1 MEESVNPAK
10 LSEELLN
17 QYKSGRDS
25 WAKEAKECE
34 DFALGNQWTKLQEEE
49 LKKRKQ
55 APVVINVIL
64 PAVEQAVA
72 MLTTNKP
79 RFSSTAREDSDV
91 RTGKA
96 FSELMSYIWDQS
108 EGNEELKLAINDAY
122 VKGMGVM
129 CAYIDPHADF
139 GKGDILIRSIDPF
152 DLYVDPN
159 AKDRFFRDAAN
170 ILISKTMA
178 KEEIERLY
186 PDFDFEGANEAA
198 LDDHPASQRASKIGS
213 YLDTY
218 HKHYRII
225 DRYTKVKKVF
235 IHIYYPQDNL
245 EKVMDAE
252 QFNEFIQEPAMVV
265 STGEGQR
272 IVTNPQEVEYW
283 MGMFEQ
289 LGPVFFYTQDP
300 QSGQQMPVS
309 GEDDGSG
316 IPGSQHMLQPVTM
329 EQLVEAQIIQINRI
343 YQDRILR
350 VLSIGNKLYYEGIMG
365 NLEHY
370 PMVPIMFRFK
380 RNPYPVSDVMVV
392 RSNQEYIN
400 KTKSLIIAHAAN
412 ATNVKILV
420 NKGSIDKKNFEAEFN
435 KAGTA
440 VLEVDFELGVPQVV
454 APVALPN
461 ELYKNEADGRRDIQ
475 EILGIY
481 ALMQGDAGQAPA
493 TYKGTVALDEYGQ
506 RRIKSKKDDIEGSLN
521 MLAKI
526 VVQMIQMVYTE
537 PRVFRILRPNNVE
550 GQVVINQ
557 PLYDDVSRSITGK
570 LNDVTVGKYDVVVV
584 SGSMLP
590 SNRWAQLE
598 YYQNLYQMGIIDQVE
613 VLKKTEVAD
622 IEGVLERHSQIAQL
636 TSQLQQATE
645 QIQKLQGDIQTL
657 ERENYHNKQR
667 VEVQK
672 FQTQL
677 HKAAAEGKASIS
689 VTQARMKDSE
699 LMQEERLAN
708 ERKLAQAKMKKGT
721 K

>member
-1 MEESVNPAK
+1 MEDQAK
-10 LSEELLN
+10 LSEELLLE
-17 QYKSGRDS
+17 YKASRQN
-25 WAKEAKECE
+25 WATEAQECE
-34 DFALGNQWTKLQEEE
+34 SFALGDQWTPAQREE
-49 LKKRKQ
+49 LIKRKQ
-55 APVVINVIL
+55 APVVVNVIL

-91 RTGKA
+91 KTGKV
-96 FSELMSYIWDQS
+96 FSELMSYIWDNS
-108 EGNEELKLAINDAY
+108 GANDELKLAIYDAY
-122 VKGMGVM
+122 VKGMGYIM
-129 CAYIDPHADF
+129 AYIDPYADF
-139 GKGDILIRSIDPF
+139 GKGDICIKSIDPF
-152 DLYVDPN
+152 DVYVDPN
-159 AKDRFFRDAAN
+159 SKDRFFRDAAHV
-170 ILISKTMA
+170 LISKVLT
-178 KEEIERLY
+178 EEELNRLY
-186 PDFDFEGANEAA
+186 PDFDLTDAEEAN
-198 LDDHPASQRASKIGS
+198 LDDHPVRKRSELVNKV
-213 YLDTY
+213 YDTY

-225 DRYTKVKKVF
+225 DRYTPVKVPVYHAYF
-235 IHIYYPQDNL
+235 PDSGL
-245 EKVMDAE
+245 ERIMDEEEIEGFLEEGVMVITS
-252 QFNEFIQEPAMVV
+252 QQ
-265 STGEGQR
+265 GQR
-272 IVTNPQEVEYW
+272 IVTEKREVEYF
-283 MGMFEQ
+283 MGMYQQ
-289 LGPVFFYTQDP
+289 LGEVFHYTQDP
-300 QSGQQMPVS
+300 QTGQQVPVP
-309 GEDDGSG
+309 GPDQGDG
-316 IPGSQHMLQPVTM
+316 IPGSETQLQPLTM
-329 EQLVEAQIIQINRI
+329 RDLIQANLFTIDTI
-343 YQDRILR
+343 YQDRINR
-350 VLSIGNKLYYEGIMG
+350 TVTIGNKLYFEGRMG
-365 NLEHY
+365 NIEYL
-370 PMVPIMFRFK
+370 PIVPVMYRHR

-420 NKGSIDKKNFEAEFN
+420 NKGSIDKKQFESEFN

-440 VLEVDFELGVPQVV
+440 VLEVDFEMGIPQIVGPVP
-454 APVALPN
+454 LPN

-521 MLAKI
+521 MLAKV
-526 VVQMIQMVYTE
+526 VVQMIQLVYTE
-537 PRVFRILRPNNVE
+537 PRVFRILRPNNVP
-550 GQVVINQ
+550 GQVAINQ
-557 PLYDDVSRSITGK
+557 AVYDDSTGSITGK
-570 LNDVTVGKYDVVVV
+570 LNDVTVGKYDLVVV

-677 HKAAAEGKASIS
+677 HKAAAEGKAAIQ
-689 VTQARMKDSE
+689 VTSARMKDSQE
-699 LMQEERLAN
+699 LQDERLMN
-708 ERKLAQAKMKKGT
+708 ERKIAQANSKKGV
-721 K
+721 KK

>member
-1 MEESVNPAK
+1 MEDQAK
-10 LSEELLN
+10 LSEELLLE
-17 QYKSGRDS
+17 YKASRQN
-25 WAKEAKECE
+25 WATEAQECE
-34 DFALGNQWTKLQEEE
+34 SFALGDQWTPAQREE
-49 LKKRKQ
+49 LIKRKQ
-55 APVVINVIL
+55 APVVVNVIL

-91 RTGKA
+91 KTGKV
-96 FSELMSYIWDQS
+96 FSELMSYIWDNS
-108 EGNEELKLAINDAY
+108 GANDELKLAIYDAY
-122 VKGMGVM
+122 VKGMGYVM
-129 CAYIDPHADF
+129 AYIDPYADF
-139 GKGDILIRSIDPF
+139 GKGDICIKSIDPF
-152 DLYVDPN
+152 DVYVDPN
-159 AKDRFFRDAAN
+159 SKDRFFRDAAHV
-170 ILISKTMA
+170 LISKVLT
-178 KEEIERLY
+178 EEELNRLY
-186 PDFDFEGANEAA
+186 PDFDLTDAEEAN
-198 LDDHPASQRASKIGS
+198 LDDHPVRKRSELVGKV
-213 YLDTY
+213 YDTY

-225 DRYTKVKKVF
+225 DRYTPVKVPVYHAYF
-235 IHIYYPQDNL
+235 PDSGL
-245 EKVMDAE
+245 ERIMDE
-252 QFNEFIQEPAMVV
+252 EEIEGFLEEGVMVV
-265 STGEGQR
+265 TSQQGQR
-272 IVTNPQEVEYW
+272 IVTEKREVEYF
-283 MGMFEQ
+283 MGMYQQ
-289 LGPVFFYTQDP
+289 LGEVFHYVQDP
-300 QSGQQMPVS
+300 QTGQQTPVP
-309 GEDDGSG
+309 GPDQGDG
-316 IPGSQHMLQPVTM
+316 IPGSETQLQPLTM
-329 EQLVEAQIIQINRI
+329 RDLIQANLFTIDTI
-343 YQDRILR
+343 YQDRINR
-350 VLSIGNKLYYEGIMG
+350 TVTIGNKLYFEGRMG
-365 NLEHY
+365 NIEYL
-370 PMVPIMFRFK
+370 PIVPVMYRHR

-420 NKGSIDKKNFEAEFN
+420 NKGSIDKKQFEGEFN

-440 VLEVDFELGVPQVV
+440 VLEVDFEMGIPQIVGPVP
-454 APVALPN
+454 LPN

-521 MLAKI
+521 MLAKV
-526 VVQMIQMVYTE
+526 VVQMIQLVYTE
-537 PRVFRILRPNNVE
+537 PRVFRILRPNNVP
-550 GQVVINQ
+550 GQVAINQ
-557 PLYDDVSRSITGK
+557 AVYDDSTGSIAGK
-570 LNDVTVGKYDVVVV
+570 LNDVTVGKYDLVVV

-677 HKAAAEGKASIS
+677 HKAAAEGKAAIQ
-689 VTQARMKDSE
+689 VTSARMKDSQE
-699 LMQEERLAN
+699 LQDERLMN
-708 ERKLAQAKMKKGT
+708 ERKIAQANIKKGV
-721 K
+721 KR

>member
-1 MEESVNPAK
+1 MKDQLK
-10 LSEELLN
+10 LSEQLLEE
-17 QYKSGRDS
+17 YKAARTA
-25 WAKEAKECE
+25 WANEAKECE
-34 DFALGNQWTKLQEEE
+34 DFALGNQWTPAQIDE
-49 LKKRKQ
+49 LKKRRQ
-55 APVVINVIL
+55 APVVVNVTL

-91 RTGKA
+91 KTGKI
-96 FSELMSYIWDQS
+96 FSELMSYIWDMS
-108 EGNEELKLAINDAY
+108 EGNEELKMSIYDAY
-122 VKGMGVM
+122 VRGMGVM
-129 CAYIDPHADF
+129 AAYIDPHADF
-139 GKGDILIRSIDPF
+139 GKGDIVIRSIDPF

-159 AKDRFFRDAAN
+159 SKDRFFRDAAN
-170 ILISKTMA
+170 IIISKVMTQ
-178 KEEIERLY
+178 EELSRLY
-186 PDFDFEGANEAA
+186 PDFDVEGATEAN
-198 LDDHPASQRASKIGS
+198 LDDHPSGIRYQNIPKFNDA
-213 YLDTY
+213 Y

-225 DRYTKVKKVF
+225 DRYSKVKEIYKHV
-235 IHIYYPQDNL
+235 YYPDDNL
-245 EKVMDAE
+245 EKIMDMEGLQQFAE
-252 QFNEFIQEPAMVV
+252 QPVV
-265 STGEGQR
+265 LVINQSGER
-272 IVTNPQEVEYW
+272 FVTQPQEVAYW
-283 MGMFEQ
+283 MQMYEQ
-289 LGPVFFYTQDP
+289 LGEVFFFAQDP
-300 QSGQQMPVS
+300 QTGQQMPVP
-309 GEDDGSG
+309 GQDEQGMG
-316 IPGSQHMLQPVTM
+316 IPGSQHMLQILTM
-329 EQLVEAQIIQINRI
+329 SQLMEAGIVQVKDI
-343 YQDRILR
+343 YQDRIYR
-350 VLSIGNKLYYEGIMG
+350 HISVGSKLYHEGLMG
-365 NLEHY
+365 SLEHY
-370 PMVPIMFRFK
+370 PIVPIMFRFR
-380 RNPYPVSDVMVV
+380 RNPFPVSDVMVV
-392 RSNQEYIN
+392 KSNQEYIN

-420 NKGSIDKKNFEAEFN
+420 NKGSINKKTFEEDFN

-506 RRIKSKKDDIEGSLN
+506 RRIKSKKDDVEGSLN

-526 VVQMIQMVYTE
+526 VVQMIQMIYTE

-550 GQVVINQ
+550 GQVAVNQ
-557 PLYDDVSRSITGK
+557 PIYDDATGSITGK
-570 LNDVTVGKYDVVVV
+570 LNDVTIGKYDVVVV

-622 IEGVLERHSQIAQL
+622 IEGVLNRFSQIQML
-636 TSQLQQATE
+636 TQQLQSAQQE
-645 QIQKLQGDIQTL
+645 IQKLQGDMQTL

-689 VTQARMKDSE
+689 VTQARMKDSQE
-699 LMQEERLAN
+699 MQEERLSN
-708 ERKLAQAKMKKGT
+708 ERKLAQAKVQKKGT

>member
-1 MEESVNPAK
+1 MEDQAK
-10 LSEELLN
+10 LSEELLLE
-17 QYKSGRDS
+17 YKASRQN
-25 WAKEAKECE
+25 WATEAQECE
-34 DFALGNQWTKLQEEE
+34 SFALGDQWTPAQREE
-49 LKKRKQ
+49 LIKRKQ
-55 APVVINVIL
+55 APVVVNVIL

-91 RTGKA
+91 KTGKV
-96 FSELMSYIWDQS
+96 FSELMSYIWDNS
-108 EGNEELKLAINDAY
+108 GANDELKLAIYDAY
-122 VKGMGVM
+122 VKGMGYIM
-129 CAYIDPHADF
+129 AYIDPYADF
-139 GKGDILIRSIDPF
+139 GKGDICIKSIDPF
-152 DLYVDPN
+152 DVYVDPN
-159 AKDRFFRDAAN
+159 SKDRFFRDAAHV
-170 ILISKTMA
+170 LISKVLT
-178 KEEIERLY
+178 EEELNRLY
-186 PDFDFEGANEAA
+186 PDFDLTDAEEAN
-198 LDDHPASQRASKIGS
+198 LDDHPVRKRSELVNKV
-213 YLDTY
+213 YDTY

-225 DRYTKVKKVF
+225 DRYTPVKVPVYHAYF
-235 IHIYYPQDNL
+235 PDSGL
-245 EKVMDAE
+245 ERIMDEEEIEGFLEEGVMVITS
-252 QFNEFIQEPAMVV
+252 QQ
-265 STGEGQR
+265 GQR
-272 IVTNPQEVEYW
+272 IVTEKREVEYF
-283 MGMFEQ
+283 MGMYQQ
-289 LGPVFFYTQDP
+289 LGEVFHYTQDP
-300 QSGQQMPVS
+300 QTGQQVPVP
-309 GEDDGSG
+309 GPDQGDG
-316 IPGSQHMLQPVTM
+316 IPGSETQLQPLTM
-329 EQLVEAQIIQINRI
+329 RDLIQANLFTIDTI
-343 YQDRILR
+343 YQDRINR
-350 VLSIGNKLYYEGIMG
+350 TVTIGNKLYFEGRMG
-365 NLEHY
+365 NIEYL
-370 PMVPIMFRFK
+370 PIVPVMYRHR

-420 NKGSIDKKNFEAEFN
+420 NKGSIDKKQFESEFN

-440 VLEVDFELGVPQVV
+440 VLEVDFEMGIPQIVGPVP
-454 APVALPN
+454 LPN

-521 MLAKI
+521 MLAKV
-526 VVQMIQMVYTE
+526 VVQMIQLVYTE
-537 PRVFRILRPNNVE
+537 PRVFRILRPNNVP
-550 GQVVINQ
+550 GQVAINQ
-557 PLYDDVSRSITGK
+557 AVYDDSTGSITGK
-570 LNDVTVGKYDVVVV
+570 LNDVTVGKYDLVVV

-677 HKAAAEGKASIS
+677 HKAAAEGKAAIQ
-689 VTQARMKDSE
+689 VTSARMKDSQE
-699 LMQEERLAN
+699 LQDERLMN
-708 ERKLAQAKMKKGT
+708 ERKIAQANIKKGV
-721 K
+721 KK